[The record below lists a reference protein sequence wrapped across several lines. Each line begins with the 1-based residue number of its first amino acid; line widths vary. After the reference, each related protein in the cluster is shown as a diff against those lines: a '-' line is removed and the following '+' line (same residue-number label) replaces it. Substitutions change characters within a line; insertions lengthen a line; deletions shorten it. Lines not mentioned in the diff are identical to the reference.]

1 MATRSMIAKKEKN
14 GFVGI
19 YCHWDGYPEHH
30 LPILENSYNSEE
42 LVDQLIALGSISRL
56 GNKIGTKQNF
66 NKIEDDDSCLAYHRD
81 REEEFYQTIAAS
93 AKELLTDAKELWLE
107 YLYVFTENG
116 WKHFKIGKI
125 DLDSNPNLV

>member
-1 MATRSMIAKKEKN
+1 MIAKKEKN

-19 YCHWDGYPEHH
+19 YCHWEGYPEHH
-30 LPILENSYNSEE
+30 LPILENSYNSSE

-66 NKIEDDDSCLAYHRD
+66 ETPEDEDPCLAYHRD
-81 REEEFYQTIAAS
+81 KGEEFSQTIVTS
-93 AKELLTDAKELWLE
+93 AKELLAEAEELWLE

-116 WKHFKIGKI
+116 WKHFKISKI
-125 DLDSNPNLV
+125 DLDSNPNFV